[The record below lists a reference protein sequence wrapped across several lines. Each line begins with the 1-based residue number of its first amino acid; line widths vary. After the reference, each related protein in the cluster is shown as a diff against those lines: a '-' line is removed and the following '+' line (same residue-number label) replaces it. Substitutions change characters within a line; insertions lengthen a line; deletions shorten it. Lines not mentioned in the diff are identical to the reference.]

1 MIVDIFNNAARRIV
15 ENMVIATLPKI
26 NVKSG
31 KCRYN
36 FRCQMNAV
44 HDALNSGQDK
54 IAIMFKF
61 STNVIILSA
70 VGFFS
75 FFSSINDET
84 KNVCPIA
91 ANVFGLGDGLEFE
104 IRQPVTND

>member
-15 ENMVIATLPKI
+15 ENMVTATLPKI

-61 STNVIILSA
+61 STNVIGKLAYSTCYMKCRLI
-70 VGFFS
+70 
-75 FFSSINDET
+75 
-84 KNVCPIA
+84 
-91 ANVFGLGDGLEFE
+91 
-104 IRQPVTND
+104 